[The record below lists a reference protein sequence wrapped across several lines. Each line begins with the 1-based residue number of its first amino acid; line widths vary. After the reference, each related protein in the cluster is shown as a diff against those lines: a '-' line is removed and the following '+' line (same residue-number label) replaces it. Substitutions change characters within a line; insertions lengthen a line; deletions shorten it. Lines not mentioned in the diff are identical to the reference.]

1 MTNRSLMLQAF
12 DDFMSPKVILMSIF
26 SIFITISII
35 FLLLFFIFDYSGE
48 ITELIPTVL
57 SSMVDDV
64 FKKIENY
71 PFLSFMVEH
80 KLLVSMLHLLVYLGV
95 GVVAYYTF
103 FAIYAFVISFFN
115 IFFIQYIQKKYYTNV
130 ELKGMNI
137 FSSVIFYIKTI
148 IIALLLFIVLSPAYL
163 IPAVN
168 LLIFLPIYYFFH
180 KTIVFDVSS
189 VINTAKEYKKIKRAN
204 WTELKART
212 GFCFM
217 LTLIPI
223 VGILLY
229 PYYVLYIGHYVIQE
243 TKELRYVNDFHGIDK

>member
-1 MTNRSLMLQAF
+1 MTKRSLMLQAF
-12 DDFMSPKVILMSIF
+12 DDFMSPKVILMSIV

-35 FLLLFFIFDYSGE
+35 FLSLSFIFDYSGE
-48 ITELIPTVL
+48 VTKLIPTVF
-57 SSMVDDV
+57 SSMVEDV
-64 FKKIENY
+64 FKKIDDY
-71 PFLSFMVEH
+71 PFLSFVLEH
-80 KLLVSMLHLLVYLGV
+80 KFLVYMLHLLVYLGV
-95 GVVAYYTF
+95 GIVGYYTF

-115 IFFIQYIQKKYYTNV
+115 IFFIKYIQKKYYTNV
-130 ELKGMNI
+130 ELRGMSI

-148 IIALLLFIVLSPAYL
+148 IIALSLFIVLSPAYL

-168 LLIFLPIYYFFH
+168 ILIFLPIYYFFH

-204 WTELKART
+204 WSELKVRT

-243 TKELRYVNDFHGIDK
+243 TKELRYVNNFHGK

>member
-71 PFLSFMVEH
+71 PFLSFMLEH
-80 KLLVSMLHLLVYLGV
+80 KLLMSMLHLLVYLGV

-148 IIALLLFIVLSPAYL
+148 IIALLLFVVLSPAYL

>member
-57 SSMVDDV
+57 SGMVDDV
-64 FKKIENY
+64 FKMIENY
-71 PFLSFMVEH
+71 PFLSFMLEH
-80 KLLVSMLHLLVYLGV
+80 KFLMSMLHLLVYLGV
-95 GVVAYYTF
+95 GVVTYYTF

-115 IFFIQYIQKKYYTNV
+115 IFFIRYIQKKYYTNV

-148 IIALLLFIVLSPAYL
+148 IIALLLFVVLSLAYL

-243 TKELRYVNDFHGIDK
+243 TKELRYVNDFHRIDK